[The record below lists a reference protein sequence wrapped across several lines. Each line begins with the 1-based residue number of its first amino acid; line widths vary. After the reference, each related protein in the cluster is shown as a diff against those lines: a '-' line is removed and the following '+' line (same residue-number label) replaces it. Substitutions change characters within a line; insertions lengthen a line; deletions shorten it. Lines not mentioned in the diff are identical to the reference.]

1 MDNVNTR
8 SSINSSPSPE
18 NESAYQRYCA
28 RAILARPIR
37 RTWKLCS
44 SPPWQHLYDTYVQR
58 AVPSTSSS
66 SFKSPSRTW
75 ANRQKKAYRRYLG
88 RVLQYSTT
96 CSASPPQVSARTLR
110 LDSQNQAY
118 ANYMTRALE
127 FDLVPDRRRRFPH
140 KEFPP
145 SARWSRSH
153 LSSS

>member
-96 CSASPPQVSARTLR
+96 CSASSPLVSARTLR
-110 LDSQNQAY
+110 RDSQNQAY
-118 ANYMTRALE
+118 ANYLTRELV
-127 FDLVPDRRRRFPH
+127 FDLFPVRRRRFPT
-140 KEFPP
+140 KFLPRP
-145 SARWSRSH
+145 V
-153 LSSS
+153 LFKQPYLQ